1 MQQMRLDAAVLGISC
16 LETLALTV
24 VRRGGERPDNE
35 LLAVERLHEGILL
48 DAIHPDNATHQEG
61 TLLDVKLLDAGQQEG
76 TQSGTETAK
85 PRFKEIGKLKDV
97 GMTVTSLIL
106 E

>member
-1 MQQMRLDAAVLGISC
+1 VVLGISC

-24 VRRGGERPDNE
+24 VLRGGERPDNE
-35 LLAVERLHEGILL
+35 LPAVEQLHEEKLL

-61 TLLDVKLLDAGQQEG
+61 TLLDVKLLDAGQQEEI
-76 TQSGTETAK
+76 QSDAETAK
-85 PRFKEIGKLKDV
+85 PRFMEIGKLKDV